1 VGPAAQ
7 KRAHHPC
14 QGKQRGTKRAV
25 CVARGWADLASTP
38 LYKRSLGSHGGANL
52 PRSCAALLLGYL
64 PLRRHGKVRVG
75 FVREGFLPLPSGFTS
90 SSLGQSLLSQPR
102 FVSVRFDWA
111 RSLCRLSPLSSVLG
125 VAGIEGRLART
136 YGISCGAD
144 FWRSSIDLRL
154 LNLLY
159 REMIFFP

>member
-38 LYKRSLGSHGGANL
+38 LYKRGLGSHGGANL

-90 SSLGQSLLSQPR
+90 SLGQSLLSQPR

-111 RSLCRLSPLSSVLG
+111 RSLCRLSPSRPCLVWPGLRADWPELMGLVVVLISG
-125 VAGIEGRLART
+125 GAR
-136 YGISCGAD
+136 
-144 FWRSSIDLRL
+144 SI
-154 LNLLY
+154 
-159 REMIFFP
+159 